1 MHHSG
6 ALPHTAPC
14 QGLCKRPALL
24 IKRSYLSRC
33 RQQPRRPSAVAAEPA
48 VQQLEKSDL
57 VQYMRSGCRPKDQ
70 WRFGT
75 EHEKLGYNL
84 SDHRRID
91 YNSIKALLEGLCSRF
106 GWDPIME
113 GEYIIGAVLDG
124 QSVTIE
130 PGGQFELS
138 GAPVDTLHKT
148 CSEVNSHLYQIK
160 TMAKEL
166 DIAFLTVGFD
176 PKWAVADVPIM
187 PKNRYRIMREY
198 MPKVGTL
205 GHDMMFRSTTIQV
218 NIDFESEQDMVE
230 KARIGLALQPV
241 ATALFANSPFRD
253 GKPTGYLS
261 WRSHVWTDVDNNRC
275 GTLPFVFDDDFG
287 FDRYVEYALDVPMY
301 FVYRE
306 GQYLDATGGSFRA
319 FMEGKLDQFPGEK
332 PTLKDWENH
341 LSTIFPEIRLKKFI
355 EMRGADGGPWKII
368 CALSALWVGL
378 LYDSDSQAAALDFI
392 KDWTR
397 EDHDYLRA
405 EVPKTA
411 LKTPFRQGTL
421 QDVAKKMLQLS
432 TDGLARRG
440 KHEEPFLEPLQEI
453 ANSGKTNAER
463 WLEKYYNEW
472 NESVDPVYTEEFTY

>member
-1 MHHSG
+1 MHSG
-6 ALPHTAPC
+6 ASTHSLRCPGT
-14 QGLCKRPALL
+14 CKRSVLVL
-24 IKRSYLSRC
+24 
-33 RQQPRRPSAVAAEPA
+33 QQFRIQRYRRPARSACAVAAQPA
-48 VQQLEKSDL
+48 VQQLTKTDL
-57 VQYMRSGCRPKDQ
+57 VQYMRSGCRPKEK

-84 SDHRRID
+84 SDHKRID

-106 GWDPIME
+106 GWEPIME
-113 GEYIIGAVLDG
+113 GQYIIGAVLDG

-160 TMAKEL
+160 TMAQEL
-166 DIAFLTVGFD
+166 GIAFLTTGFD
-176 PKWAVADVPIM
+176 PKWAVKDVPIM

-319 FMEGKLDQFPGEK
+319 FMEGNLESFPGEK

-378 LYDSDSQAAALDFI
+378 LYDSESQAAALDLI

-397 EDHDYLRA
+397 ADHDHLR
-405 EVPKTA
+405 EQVPKTA
-411 LKTPFRQGTL
+411 LKTPFRQGTV
-421 QDVAKKMLQLS
+421 QDLAKKMLQLS
-432 TDGLARRG
+432 KNGLSRRG
-440 KHEEPFLEPLQEI
+440 NHEEPFLEPLQEI
-453 ANSGKTNAER
+453 AESGVTNAER
-463 WLEKYYNEW
+463 LLEKYHNEW
-472 NESVDPVYTEEFTY
+472 NESVDLIYDDAFTY

>member
-1 MHHSG
+1 M
-6 ALPHTAPC
+6 
-14 QGLCKRPALL
+14 
-24 IKRSYLSRC
+24 
-33 RQQPRRPSAVAAEPA
+33 AAQPA
-48 VQQLEKSDL
+48 VQELTKTDL
-57 VQYMRSGCRPKDQ
+57 VQYMQSGCRPKEK

-84 SDHRRID
+84 SDHKRLD

-106 GWDPIME
+106 GWEPIME
-113 GEYIIGAVLDG
+113 GQYIIGAILDG

-166 DIAFLTVGFD
+166 GIAFLTAGFD
-176 PKWAVADVPIM
+176 PKWAVKDVPIM

-261 WRSHVWTDVDNNRC
+261 WRSHVWTDVDNDRC

-319 FMEGKLDQFPGEK
+319 FMQGNLESFPGER

-378 LYDSDSQAAALDFI
+378 LYDSASQAAALDLI

-397 EDHDYLRA
+397 ADHDHLR
-405 EVPKTA
+405 EQVPKTA
-411 LKTPFRQGTL
+411 LKTPFRQGTV
-421 QDVAKKMLQLS
+421 QDLAKRMLQLS
-432 TDGLARRG
+432 RDGLTRRG
-440 KHEEPFLEPLQEI
+440 NHEEPFLEPLQEI
-453 ANSGKTNAER
+453 ADSGMTNAER
-463 WLEKYYNEW
+463 LLEKYHNEW
-472 NESVDPVYTEEFTY
+472 NGSVDPIYNDDFTY

>member
-1 MHHSG
+1 
-6 ALPHTAPC
+6 
-14 QGLCKRPALL
+14 
-24 IKRSYLSRC
+24 
-33 RQQPRRPSAVAAEPA
+33 
-48 VQQLEKSDL
+48 
-57 VQYMRSGCRPKDQ
+57 MRSGCRPKEK

-91 YNSIKALLEGLCSRF
+91 YNSIKALLEGLCRRF
-106 GWDPIME
+106 GWEPIME
-113 GEYIIGAVLDG
+113 GQYIIGAVLDG

-160 TMAKEL
+160 TMAQEL
-166 DIAFLTVGFD
+166 GIAFLTAGFD
-176 PKWAVADVPIM
+176 PKWAVKDVPIM

-319 FMEGKLDQFPGEK
+319 FMEGNLESFPGEK

-368 CALSALWVGL
+368 CALAALWVGL
-378 LYDSDSQAAALDFI
+378 LYDSESQAAALDLI

-397 EDHDYLRA
+397 ADHDHLR
-405 EVPKTA
+405 EQVPKTA
-411 LKTPFRQGTL
+411 LKTPFRQGTV
-421 QDVAKKMLQLS
+421 QDLAKKILQLS
-432 TDGLARRG
+432 KNGLSRRG
-440 KHEEPFLEPLQEI
+440 NHEEPFLEPLQEI
-453 ANSGKTNAER
+453 AESGVTNAER
-463 WLEKYYNEW
+463 LLEKYHNEW
-472 NESVDPVYTEEFTY
+472 NESVDPIYNDAFTY

>member
-1 MHHSG
+1 
-6 ALPHTAPC
+6 
-14 QGLCKRPALL
+14 
-24 IKRSYLSRC
+24 
-33 RQQPRRPSAVAAEPA
+33 
-48 VQQLEKSDL
+48 
-57 VQYMRSGCRPKDQ
+57 MRSGCRPKEK

-84 SDHRRID
+84 SDHKRID

-106 GWDPIME
+106 GWEPIME
-113 GEYIIGAVLDG
+113 GQYIIGAVLDG

-160 TMAKEL
+160 TMAQEL
-166 DIAFLTVGFD
+166 GIAFLTTGFD
-176 PKWAVADVPIM
+176 PKWAVKDVPIM

-319 FMEGKLDQFPGEK
+319 FMEGNLESFPGEK

-378 LYDSDSQAAALDFI
+378 LYDSESQAAALDLI

-397 EDHDYLRA
+397 ADHDHLR
-405 EVPKTA
+405 EQVPKTA
-411 LKTPFRQGTL
+411 LKTPFRQGTV
-421 QDVAKKMLQLS
+421 QDLAKKMLQLS
-432 TDGLARRG
+432 KNGLSRRG
-440 KHEEPFLEPLQEI
+440 NHEEPFLEPLQEI
-453 ANSGKTNAER
+453 AESGVTNAER
-463 WLEKYYNEW
+463 LLEKYHNEW
-472 NESVDPVYTEEFTY
+472 NESVDLIYDDAFTY

>member
-1 MHHSG
+1 MHSG
-6 ALPHTAPC
+6 ALTHSLRCPGT
-14 QGLCKRPALL
+14 CKRSVLVRQQSR
-24 IKRSYLSRC
+24 IQRC
-33 RQQPRRPSAVAAEPA
+33 RRPAKSTCAVAAQPA
-48 VQQLEKSDL
+48 VQQLTKTEL
-57 VQYMRSGCRPKDQ
+57 VQYMRSGCRPKEK

-91 YNSIKALLEGLCSRF
+91 YNSIKALLEGLCRRF
-106 GWDPIME
+106 GWEPIME
-113 GEYIIGAVLDG
+113 GQYIIGAVLDG

-160 TMAKEL
+160 TMAQEL
-166 DIAFLTVGFD
+166 GIAFLTAGFD
-176 PKWAVADVPIM
+176 PKWAVKDVPIM

-319 FMEGKLDQFPGEK
+319 FMEGNLESFPGEK

-368 CALSALWVGL
+368 CALAALWVGL
-378 LYDSDSQAAALDFI
+378 LYDSESQAAALDLI

-397 EDHDYLRA
+397 ADHDHLR
-405 EVPKTA
+405 EQVPKTA
-411 LKTPFRQGTL
+411 LKTPFRQGTV
-421 QDVAKKMLQLS
+421 QDLAKKILQLS
-432 TDGLARRG
+432 KNGLSRRG
-440 KHEEPFLEPLQEI
+440 NHEEPFLEPLQEI
-453 ANSGKTNAER
+453 AESGVTNAER
-463 WLEKYYNEW
+463 LLEKYHNEW
-472 NESVDPVYTEEFTY
+472 NESVDPIYNDAFTY